1 MLQQHNDQ
9 IHGPPKRE
17 TNKRLDTS
25 IKKNEIAPELMIFLN
40 KNSSSELLLITSR
53 IGKIAFMLHNL
64 CSISYAGSTELRTR
78 TSTVFAVGL
87 VRLLNSNIKKYNTV
101 QVIFGQRVS
110 KSPIFD

>member
-25 IKKNEIAPELMIFLN
+25 IKKNEIASELMIFLN

-53 IGKIAFMLHNL
+53 IGKIAFMQHKL
-64 CSISYAGSTELRTR
+64 CRIHR
-78 TSTVFAVGL
+78 TSNTNFDGVRCWTGQTVEL
-87 VRLLNSNIKKYNTV
+87 
-101 QVIFGQRVS
+101 
-110 KSPIFD
+110 